1 MNKVILM
8 GNLTKDPEVRYT
20 QNGKAYARTGIAV
33 NRPFTKDKEAVDF
46 FNLVAW
52 EKRAETMGNY
62 LRKGS
67 RILIEGRMQTN
78 SYEKDGVKH
87 SGIDIIIDNFW
98 FAGGSRDDKR
108 EDKPKGDYY
117 TPPPDMGHD
126 PNDTPF

>member
-1 MNKVILM
+1 MNKVFLM

-20 QNGKAYARTGIAV
+20 PSGKAYARTGIAV
-33 NRPFTKDKEAVDF
+33 NRPFNKEAVDF

-67 RILIEGRMQTN
+67 RILIEGRLQTS

-87 SGIDIIIDNFW
+87 SGIDIIVDNFE

-108 EDKPKGDYY
+108 EDKPKDDYD
-117 TPPPDMGHD
+117 TPPPEF
-126 PNDTPF
+126 DTPF